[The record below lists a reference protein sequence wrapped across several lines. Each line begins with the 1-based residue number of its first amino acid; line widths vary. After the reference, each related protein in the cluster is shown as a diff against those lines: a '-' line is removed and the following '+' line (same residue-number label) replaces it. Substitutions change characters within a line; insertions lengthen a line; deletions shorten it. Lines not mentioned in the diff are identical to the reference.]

1 MMKIF
6 KSKTIWFAMILAAL
20 SVLQGFILDIPL
32 SPKYQASIGVALS
45 VIVTILRALTTGSLD
60 DK

>member
-1 MMKIF
+1 MKKVF

-32 SPKYQASIGVALS
+32 PPKYQAAIGVVVSL
-45 VIVTILRALTTGSLD
+45 IVTVLRAVTTGSLD